1 MVPRRPAVTRAYLH
15 GEQPLA
21 FAHRGGGG
29 LWPENTLEAF
39 RGAIAAGCR
48 YIETDLHLTRDGVIV
63 VHHDPRLERTTNGV
77 GPIKARSLSELRELD
92 AGFHFTRDGGHSYPF
107 RGKGVTIPT
116 FEEALALPD
125 EVRFNIEIK
134 QREPSMARALWELIE
149 KHTLHDRVLVAAAE
163 DDIGHEFDR
172 LARGRV
178 ARSPGVRGVLAF
190 WAASRIGAVRLLAPS
205 YDALQ
210 VPPRQGPLTVVDRR
224 FVRAAH
230 AAGVQVH
237 VWTIDEPTEMRR
249 LLLLG
254 VDGLMSDRPD
264 ILMDVVQEF
273 RAGSG
278 A

>member
-1 MVPRRPAVTRAYLH
+1 MTRPYL
-15 GEQPLA
+15 EAEVPLA
-21 FAHRGGGG
+21 FAHRGGAR

-39 RGAIAAGCR
+39 RGAIDAGCR
-48 YIETDLHLTRDGVIV
+48 YIETDLHMTRDGVV
-63 VHHDPRLERTTNGV
+63 VIHHDERLERTTNGV
-77 GPIKARSLSELRELD
+77 GPVRTRSLSELEELD
-92 AGFHFTRDGGHSYPF
+92 AGFRFTRDSGRSYPF

-116 FEEALALPD
+116 FEEALALSG

-134 QREPSMARALWELIE
+134 QREPSVARALWELIE
-149 KHTLHDRVLVAAAE
+149 KHNLYDRVLIAAAE

-172 LARGRV
+172 IARGRV

-190 WAASRIGAVRLLAPS
+190 WAASRVGATRLLSPR

-230 AAGVQVH
+230 AAGVHVH
-237 VWTIDEPTEMRR
+237 VWTIDEPVEMRR
-249 LLLLG
+249 LLSLG

-264 ILMDVVQEF
+264 ILMNVVQEF
-273 RAGSG
+273 RAAST

>member
-1 MVPRRPAVTRAYLH
+1 MTRAFLD
-15 GEQPLA
+15 GEPPLA
-21 FAHRGGGG
+21 FAHRGGAA

-39 RGAIAAGCR
+39 RGAIATGCR

-63 VHHDPRLERTTNGV
+63 VHHDEGLERTTNGV
-77 GPIKARSLSELRELD
+77 GPVKARTLSELKKLD
-92 AGFHFTRDGGHSYPF
+92 AGFHFTRDSGHSHPF

-116 FEEALALPD
+116 FEEALALTD
-125 EVRFNIEIK
+125 DVRFNIEIK

-149 KHTLHDRVLVAAAE
+149 KHQLHDRVLVAAAE
-163 DDIGHEFDR
+163 DDVGHEFDR
-172 LARGRV
+172 IARGRV

-190 WAASRIGAVRLLAPS
+190 WAASRIGAVHLLAPG

-230 AAGVQVH
+230 AAGIQVH
-237 VWTIDEPTEMRR
+237 VWTIDQPIEMRR
-249 LLLLG
+249 LLSLG

-264 ILMDVVQEF
+264 VLMGVVQEF
-273 RAGSG
+273 RATSR